1 VFAEENLAAQIR
13 FGQKTQKQQQIVDP
27 VDPSEKNRQA
37 V

>member
-1 VFAEENLAAQIR
+1 
-13 FGQKTQKQQQIVDP
+13 